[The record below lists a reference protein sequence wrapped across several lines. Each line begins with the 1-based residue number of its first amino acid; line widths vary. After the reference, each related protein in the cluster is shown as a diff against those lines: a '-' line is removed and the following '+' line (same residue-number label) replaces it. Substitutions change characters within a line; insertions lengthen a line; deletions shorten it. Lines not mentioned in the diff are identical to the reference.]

1 MRLSRL
7 LYSFHP
13 IRLVATVFSSFRL
26 SLPGIAA
33 ALSGLLVL
41 AIPLFLLA
49 FALPLFEGGASF
61 AQVLFSYD
69 SHTGIVQPA
78 NDYDGTLQTM

>member
-1 MRLSRL
+1 MKHRHR
-7 LYSFHP
+7 P
-13 IRLVATVFSSFRL
+13 Q
-26 SLPGIAA
+26 
-33 ALSGLLVL
+33 L
-41 AIPLFLLA
+41 ARQTRREVEPEIESVVVIGRQLLA
-49 FALPLFEGGASF
+49 ENVVRRVLPLFEGGASF

>member
-1 MRLSRL
+1 VRR
-7 LYSFHP
+7 
-13 IRLVATVFSSFRL
+13 V
-26 SLPGIAA
+26 
-33 ALSGLLVL
+33 
-41 AIPLFLLA
+41 
-49 FALPLFEGGASF
+49 LPLFEGGASF